1 MTDQQQTLNRALSFG
16 GASAIS
22 TGLAFA
28 AINFLG
34 IGQLLGYVRGPL
46 AWVAVLAGGLVILV
60 VRALFSELNGMY
72 PTAAGI
78 RLWMARAMNDRLALI
93 ITLTYMTAIILVIA
107 ADAFI
112 IGEAVAYAF
121 GNGRAVAMVYVA
133 VLLAVATWLNLRGIR
148 LVGAAEK
155 IITTV
160 VVLLTIAVGVV
171 ALFRHG
177 SAGHVSQGVS
187 GSPLS
192 ALILGIFLY
201 TGFEWVT
208 TNSEEVVKP
217 RIIPKAMLVA
227 IIALGASQALFAVA
241 MGLTLDQ
248 GERAT
253 AYPQLLVA
261 QAALGHA
268 GMLLMLAVTGLTAV
282 NTFNGGF
289 VTMSRFMYAV
299 AREGKLPRKLTHLND
314 RAVPVVPVLILGIT
328 SLVVAIAVAAT
339 GSWAMMVSVCAA
351 LEMMIYGAAGFVVWR
366 LRGTEPAADRPFRF
380 RGGRWLAFAF
390 MVLFGVLGLMSSVTV
405 GSATSLDPIVTLAVI
420 AGLVSVY
427 VYMYVP
433 RLERREAEEL
443 AARRAARAAARSARA
458 GRQDAGLPLFG
469 RRHGAGE
476 RFSVGSSHPS

>member
-1 MTDQQQTLNRALSFG
+1 MPDQQQTLNRALSFG

-34 IGQLLGYVRGPL
+34 IAQLLGYVRGPL
-46 AWVAVLAGGLVILV
+46 AWAAVLAGGLVILA
-60 VRALFSELNGMY
+60 VRALFAELNGMY

-155 IITTV
+155 VITTA
-160 VVLLTIAVGVV
+160 VVLLTVAVGAA

-177 SAGHVSQGVS
+177 NATHAGAGVS

-217 RIIPKAMLVA
+217 KIIPKAMLVA
-227 IIALGASQALFAVA
+227 IGALAASQALFAVA
-241 MGLTLDQ
+241 MGLTLDHAQ
-248 GERAT
+248 LGT

-299 AREGKLPRKLTHLND
+299 AREGKLPRTFTRLND
-314 RAVPVVPVLILGIT
+314 RAVPVVPVLVLGIT
-328 SLVVAIAVAAT
+328 SLVVAIGVAAT
-339 GSWAMMVSVCAA
+339 GTWAMMVSVCAA

-366 LRGTEPAADRPFRF
+366 LRRTEPATDRPFRF

-420 AGLVSVY
+420 AGLVSAY
-427 VYMYVP
+427 VYTYVP

-443 AARRAARAAARSARA
+443 AARRAARAAARAARGGSTPTA
-458 GRQDAGLPLFG
+458 GADVPREVQDAPEGI
-469 RRHGAGE
+469 A
-476 RFSVGSSHPS
+476 

>member
-1 MTDQQQTLNRALSFG
+1 MADQQQTLNRALSFG

-34 IGQLLGYVRGPL
+34 IAQLLGYVRGPL
-46 AWVAVLAGGLVILV
+46 AWLAVLCGGLVVLA

-78 RLWMARAMNDRLALI
+78 RLWMTRAMSDRLALI
-93 ITLTYMTAIILVIA
+93 ITFTYMAAITLVIA

-112 IGEAVAYAF
+112 IGQAIAYAF
-121 GNGRAVAMVYVA
+121 SNGRAIAIIYVA
-133 VLLAVATWLNLRGIR
+133 ALLVLATWLNLRGIR
-148 LVGAAEK
+148 LVGTAEK
-155 IITTV
+155 IITTLV
-160 VVLLTIAVGVV
+160 VGLTILVGVA
-171 ALFRHG
+171 ALFHHG
-177 SAGHVSQGVS
+177 NPAHLSSGVT
-187 GSPLS
+187 GSPVS

-217 RIIPKAMLVA
+217 KIIPKAMLVA
-227 IIALGASQALFAVA
+227 IGALAVSQALFAVA
-241 MGLTLDQ
+241 MGVTLGPGQ
-248 GERAT
+248 RAT

-299 AREGKLPRKLTHLND
+299 AREGKLPRKFTYLND
-314 RAVPVVPVLILGIT
+314 KAVPAVPVLILGIT
-328 SLVVAIAVAAT
+328 SLIVAVGVAAT
-339 GSWAMMVSVCAA
+339 GTWAMMVSVCAA
-351 LEMMIYGAAGFVVWR
+351 LEMMIYGTAGFVVWR
-366 LRGTEPAADRPFRF
+366 LRRTQPVADRPFRF
-380 RGGRWLAFAF
+380 RGGRWLAFGF
-390 MVLFGVLGLMSSVTV
+390 TVLFGVLGLMASVTV
-405 GSATSLDPIVTLAVI
+405 GSKTSFTPLVTLAVI
-420 AGLVSVY
+420 AGLVTIY
-427 VYMYVP
+427 VYTYVP

-443 AARRAARAAARSARA
+443 AVRRAARAAARAERARSAA
-458 GRQDAGLPLFG
+458 EPENAP
-469 RRHGAGE
+469 
-476 RFSVGSSHPS
+476 